1 MKRMLSLPSAAL
13 ENLQQTFKQQFQ
25 RRFPDPKSPHALFL
39 ILFSFVALVF
49 NATIAVDPVSIASCL
64 ISAFCCIC
72 LLVALANGVSLIR
85 ITQLGH
91 VVALVH
97 LSVVIWLDGGIYSL
111 GNHWMLVFMV
121 SQYYVISRRS
131 GFLWL
136 AIVLLTFS
144 VQAWIGYFSP
154 PNSPEIKGF
163 DRAAMSLVSILL
175 PAIGIYMV
183 PQYFQRLF
191 DQALSLSQKRQHELQ
206 EKQRELEHTLLMREH
221 FISTVSHELR
231 TPMNAILGLNTL
243 LYERVKN
250 KPQAQKVLAYTRQS
264 ADHLMTVINDVL
276 DYSQFQFGQIK
287 ARVERFELQTT
298 VNAAFE
304 LFKPRIE
311 STRLTYECH
320 IDNDVPH
327 WVDSDRHRLMQ
338 VLVNLLG
345 NAIKF
350 THKGSVILRVRVV
363 DQGVEFSV
371 QDTGIG
377 IPPEQQ
383 DKIFERF
390 SQADASIQSQYGG
403 SGLGLTI
410 SLRLVQMMGGHMK
423 LDSVEGQGSQFV
435 FWLPLQAQATPQT
448 ADNIHRQHP
457 QLQSHAYRFLVV
469 DDHPVNRLLAKQ
481 VLQREWP
488 ESTVDECDNGAKA
501 VDAMQAGQRY
511 DLMLIDMVMP
521 VMDGIEAT
529 RIMRSSPDV
538 LVNTMPIL
546 GLTAN
551 VSEHD
556 LARFHQA
563 GLNGLLLKPFDLER
577 MRAEVAGL
585 LVPPP
590 NQGGIPES

>member
-1 MKRMLSLPSAAL
+1 MNRPTPGNTFMDDVLLKWKR
-13 ENLQQTFKQQFQ
+13 EFHK
-25 RRFPDPKSPHALFL
+25 RFPDPKSPYALFL
-39 ILFSFVALVF
+39 MLFSFVALIF
-49 NATIAVDPVSIASCL
+49 NSTVAADPISIASSL
-64 ISAFCCIC
+64 ITAFFCIC
-72 LLVALANGVSLIR
+72 LLIAFAKGVSLIS
-85 ITQLGH
+85 ITQIGH
-91 VVALVH
+91 VLALIH
-97 LSVVIWLDGGIYSL
+97 LSVVIWLDHGIYSL
-111 GNHWMLVFMV
+111 GNHWLLVFMV
-121 SQYYVISRRS
+121 SQYYVINRRS
-131 GFLWL
+131 GFIWL
-136 AIVLLTFS
+136 GIVLLAFG
-144 VQAWIGYFSP
+144 VQTWIGHYHP
-154 PNSPEIKGF
+154 PSTPPLSGV
-163 DRAAMSLVSILL
+163 DRAAMSLANILL
-175 PAIGIYMV
+175 PTIGIFLV

-191 DQALSLSQKRQHELQ
+191 DHALSLNHKRQHELQ

-221 FISTVSHELR
+221 FISSVSHELR
-231 TPMNAILGLNTL
+231 TPMNAILGLNAL

-311 STRLTYECH
+311 STRLIYECH
-320 IDNDVPH
+320 IDKDVPH
-327 WVDSDRHRLMQ
+327 WVDTDRHRLMQ

-350 THKGSVILRVRVV
+350 THKGSVTLRVRVV

-377 IPPEQQ
+377 IALDQQ
-383 DKIFERF
+383 EKIFERF
-390 SQADASIQSQYGG
+390 SQADVSIQSQYGG

-423 LDSVEGQGSQFV
+423 LESVEGQGSRFV
-435 FWLPLQAQATPQT
+435 FWLPLQAQAAPQGS
-448 ADNIHRQHP
+448 DQIDRQHP
-457 QLQSHAYRFLVV
+457 THQSRDHRFLVV

-481 VLQREWP
+481 VLLREWP
-488 ESTVDECDNGAKA
+488 QSIVDECENGAKA
-501 VDAMQAGQRY
+501 LDILQSGQRY
-511 DLMLIDMVMP
+511 DMMLIDMVMP

-529 RIMRSSPDV
+529 R
-538 LVNTMPIL
+538 LVRGSTDPFLSKMPIL

-551 VSEHD
+551 VSEQD
-556 LARFHQA
+556 LTRFQQA

-577 MRAEVAGL
+577 MRHDVAGL
-585 LVPPP
+585 LATTTKTP
-590 NQGGIPES
+590 

>member
-1 MKRMLSLPSAAL
+1 MKHSFYLATVAL
-13 ENLQQTFKQQFQ
+13 EEWQQKFKHQFEKW
-25 RRFPDPKSPHALFL
+25 FPDPKSPHALSL
-39 ILFSFVALVF
+39 MLFSFVALIF
-49 NATIAVDPVSIASCL
+49 NATIAVDPISIASCL

-72 LLVALANGVSLIR
+72 LLIAFAYGVSLIY
-85 ITQLGH
+85 ITQVGH
-91 VVALVH
+91 VVALIH
-97 LSVVIWLDGGIYSL
+97 LSVVIWLDHGIYSL

-121 SQYYVISRRS
+121 SQYYVVSRRS
-131 GFLWL
+131 GFIWL
-136 AIVLLTFS
+136 AIVLLTFT
-144 VQAWIGYFSP
+144 VQAWVGYFNP
-154 PNSPEIKGF
+154 PDTPDIQGV
-163 DRAAMSLVSILL
+163 DRATMSLASILL
-175 PAIGIYMV
+175 PTIGIFMV

-191 DQALSLSQKRQHELQ
+191 DQALSLNKKRQRELQ
-206 EKQRELEHTLLMREH
+206 DKQRELEHTLLMREH

-243 LYERVKN
+243 LHERVKN
-250 KPQAQKVLAYTRQS
+250 KPQAQKVLTYTRQS

-311 STRLTYECH
+311 STRLKYECH
-320 IDNDVPH
+320 FDSDVPH
-327 WVDSDRHRLMQ
+327 WVDTDRHRLMQ

-350 THKGSVILRVRVV
+350 THRGSVTLRVQVV

-377 IPPEQQ
+377 IAPEQQ
-383 DKIFERF
+383 DQIFERF
-390 SQADASIQSQYGG
+390 SQADANIQSQYGG

-423 LDSVEGQGSQFV
+423 LESKEGQGSRFV
-435 FWLPLQAQATPQT
+435 FWLPLQAQEMPPT
-448 ADNIHRQHP
+448 ADIIHRQHP
-457 QLQSHAYRFLVV
+457 QSQSQTYSFLVV

-481 VLQREWP
+481 VLLREWP
-488 ESTVDECDNGAKA
+488 GSTVDECDNGVKA
-501 VDAMQAGQRY
+501 VDALQAGQRY
-511 DLMLIDMVMP
+511 DMMLIDMVMP

-529 RIMRSSPDV
+529 QIVRRSPDV

-551 VSEHD
+551 VSEQD
-556 LARFHQA
+556 LARFQQA

-585 LVPPP
+585 LTKT
-590 NQGGIPES
+590 QRH